1 MKNKGLSDELIIQA
15 LESHKINSSLL
26 MSDAFDDYFVD
37 RAKQLIDRIEVAT
50 GKSIS
55 GRDSEETI
63 REFGKSL
70 SK

>member
-15 LESHKINSSLL
+15 LKSHKTNSSLL
-26 MSDAFDDYFVD
+26 MADAFDDYFVD

-63 REFGKSL
+63 REFGESL

>member
-37 RAKQLIDRIEVAT
+37 RAKQLLDRIEVAT

>member
-37 RAKQLIDRIEVAT
+37 RAKQLLDRIEVAT

-63 REFGKSL
+63 REFGESL